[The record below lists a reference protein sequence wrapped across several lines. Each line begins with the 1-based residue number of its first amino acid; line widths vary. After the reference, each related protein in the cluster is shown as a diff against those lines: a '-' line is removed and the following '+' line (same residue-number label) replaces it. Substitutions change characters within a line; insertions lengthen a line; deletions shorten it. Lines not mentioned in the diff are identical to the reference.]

1 MQDNVTSKIILIGA
15 IKGINKPRS
24 PRKTTLKRLWFHFL
38 TAVAQRRQAGDY
50 CQNKVDYLRDS
61 NSRKMVTQNQCSHLA
76 IFFLLAGS
84 TSPPGKKWI
93 ERKLSRD
100 ANSSHFFSFNTC
112 TRTKH
117 RRQTSYCNFPYHIL
131 PHNGIRVYLK
141 SHFNSLDIYS
151 FLMVCTNEIE
161 S

>member
-1 MQDNVTSKIILIGA
+1 MIGNQ
-15 IKGINKPRS
+15 KGINKPKS
-24 PRKTTLKRLWFHFL
+24 PWKTTLKRFWSHFL

-50 CQNKVDYLRDS
+50 CQNKVEYLRDS

-76 IFFLLAGS
+76 IFFSWLAL
-84 TSPPGKKWI
+84 PRHLKIKWI

-112 TRTKH
+112 IRTKH